1 MKTTLTTPPPSIL
14 VKQNDELST
23 QNNTLH
29 FPVCY
34 GLQDEYLNLNILVA
48 TSASV
53 GESLALSRILFFFL
67 SVQRSRSSLQ
77 LRCSS
82 PVISPTQPHSSW
94 SQLELQHPIAI
105 QRVFTSI
112 ATLNL
117 DITYSQ
123 TAVG

>member
-1 MKTTLTTPPPSIL
+1 MDFSYMKTTLTTTPPSIL
-14 VKQNDELST
+14 VKHNDELST

-53 GESLALSRILFFFL
+53 GESLAMSRVFLL

-82 PVISPTQPHSSW
+82 PVISPTQPHSS
-94 SQLELQHPIAI
+94 S
-105 QRVFTSI
+105 
-112 ATLNL
+112 
-117 DITYSQ
+117 
-123 TAVG
+123 